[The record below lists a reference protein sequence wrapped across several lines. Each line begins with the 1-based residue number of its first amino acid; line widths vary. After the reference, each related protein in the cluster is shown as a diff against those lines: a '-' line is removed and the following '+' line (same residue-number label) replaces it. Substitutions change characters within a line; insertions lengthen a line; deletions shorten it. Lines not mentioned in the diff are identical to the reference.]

1 MKIAAV
7 IVCAGKSKRFKKDK
21 LLIEIKNK
29 PLFYYTFKAFYK
41 IKLIS
46 QIILVLDKEK
56 FNLAK
61 KIIFPFSKN
70 RNIKI
75 IEGGK
80 KRKDSVYN
88 GLISLDKD
96 ITHVL
101 IHDGARP
108 FISKKLILNIIKNLK
123 KNQAVICGIKSRD
136 TVKVVKNGFVKK
148 TLNRDD
154 IYFIQT
160 PQGFKKD
167 LILEAYNRFKEKE
180 VFDDAQ
186 LLEFYKKEIKVID
199 GDILNVKITYPVDS
213 IFIDAI
219 KMYV

>member
-1 MKIAAV
+1 MKIAAI

-29 PLFYYTFKAFYK
+29 PLFYYTFKAFYQ

-46 QIILVLDKEK
+46 QIILVLNKEK
-56 FNLAK
+56 INLAK
-61 KIIFPFSKN
+61 KLISPFSKN

-75 IEGGK
+75 VEGGK

-88 GLISLDKD
+88 GLISLDRN

-108 FISKKLILNIIKNLK
+108 FVSKNLILNIIKNLK
-123 KNQAVICGIKSRD
+123 KYQAVICGIKSKD
-136 TVKVVKNGFVKK
+136 TVKIVKNGFVKK
-148 TLNRDD
+148 TLKRDNV
-154 IYFIQT
+154 YLIQT
-160 PQGFKKD
+160 PEGFKKN
-167 LILEAYNRFKEKE
+167 LILEAYKRFKEKE

-186 LLEFYKKEIKVID
+186 FLEFSKKEIKVID

>member
-1 MKIAAV
+1 MKIAAI

-29 PLFYYTFKAFYK
+29 PLFYYTFKAFYQ

-46 QIILVLDKEK
+46 QIILVLNKEK
-56 FNLAK
+56 INLAK
-61 KIIFPFSKN
+61 KLTSPFSKN

-75 IEGGK
+75 VEGGK

-88 GLISLDKD
+88 GLISLDRN

-108 FISKKLILNIIKNLK
+108 FVSKNLILNIIKNLK
-123 KNQAVICGIKSRD
+123 KYQAVICGIKSKD
-136 TVKVVKNGFVKK
+136 TVKIVKNGFVKK
-148 TLNRDD
+148 TLKRDNV
-154 IYFIQT
+154 YLIQT
-160 PQGFKKD
+160 PEGFKKN
-167 LILEAYNRFKEKE
+167 LILEAYKRFKEKE

-186 LLEFYKKEIKVID
+186 FLEFSKKEIKVID